1 MEDINEFIYDLLSR
15 AEQSRQQ
22 ELAKAL
28 KRIGTL
34 DEKQKKIVNDLT
46 SKLVGKLFQPIIE
59 NIQLAITNNQQKTI
73 EIATKLF
80 IPNTN

>member
-1 MEDINEFIYDLLSR
+1 LEDINEFIYDLLSR